1 MTLTLALLFAASVWA
16 GAQNSLA
23 GGGSFITFPALLL
36 AGMNPL
42 VANVTST
49 VALFPSQ
56 ALAGWT
62 TRGMAAGAGSVGL
75 RTLVLI
81 SLVGGAFGAALLLV
95 TPAPYFARMVPYLTL
110 FATGL
115 FAWGSFGR
123 KPGAEAPRMS
133 PRTMLAIQAA
143 IAVYGGYFGGGIGFM
158 MLAAL
163 TMAGVAVR
171 AASASKNIL
180 AGAMNAAAVAVF
192 AFSPSVRWGPAA
204 VVCAGSMLGGYG
216 GAWLLSRVPE
226 KLLRAGIV
234 AVGLLLTVGLFLRQG

>member
-23 GGGSFITFPALLL
+23 GGGSFVTFPALLL
-36 AGMNPL
+36 AGLNPL

-62 TRGMAAGAGSVGL
+62 TRGMAAGPGPVGL

-81 SLVGGAFGAALLLV
+81 SLVGGAAGAALLLV
-95 TPAPYFARMVPYLTL
+95 TPAPFFARMVPFLTL
-110 FATGL
+110 FATAL

-123 KPGAEAPRMS
+123 TPGAEAPRLS
-133 PRTMLAIQAA
+133 PRATLAIQAA

-180 AGAMNAAAVAVF
+180 AGAMNAAAFAVF
-192 AFSPSVRWGPAA
+192 AFSPLVQWGPAA
-204 VVCAGSMLGGYG
+204 VVCAGSVLGGYG